1 MWLNSGS
8 QIGGVPGR
16 RGSYCS
22 SGVDMSIGQRNPAGK
37 LGDMK
42 EEREAKGTTGG
53 GWTGNG

>member
-1 MWLNSGS
+1 
-8 QIGGVPGR
+8 
-16 RGSYCS
+16 
-22 SGVDMSIGQRNPAGK
+22 MSIGQRNPAGK